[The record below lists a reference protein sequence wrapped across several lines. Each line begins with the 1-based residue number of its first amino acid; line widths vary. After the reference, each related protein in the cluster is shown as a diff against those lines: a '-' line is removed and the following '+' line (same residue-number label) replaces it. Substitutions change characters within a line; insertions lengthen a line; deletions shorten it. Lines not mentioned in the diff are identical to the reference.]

1 MILHEMPGKTDQ
13 NIRLERIIGMKKY
26 IFEAGYSSFKETPE
40 EERPRERLERLGAG
54 GLRDEELLMLII
66 GSGNSG
72 CAVDEIASDLLSL
85 LDEHPEITREEIM
98 LIPGLGKAKA
108 AAIDAAL
115 ELGRRR
121 VRVKGRTIT
130 QPRDIFME
138 VRHYASRSQESLIVV
153 ALNGAHESIGTI
165 VATVGLLNKTIV
177 HPREVFADAIKNRA
191 AAIAIAHNHPSGN
204 VEPSEDDKEVTRR
217 LVQCGTILGIKV
229 LDHIVF
235 TDEKYYSFLE
245 HGMM

>member
-1 MILHEMPGKTDQ
+1 MKYQEKTDQ
-13 NIRLERIIGMKKY
+13 NISLERIIGMKKY

-54 GLRDEELLMLII
+54 GLRDDELLMLII

-72 CAVDEIASDLLSL
+72 RAVDEIASDLLSL

-130 QPRDIFME
+130 QPKDIFME
-138 VRHYASRSQESLIVV
+138 VRHYSSRSQESLIVV

-229 LDHIVF
+229 LDHVMF
-235 TDEKYYSFLE
+235 TLLIQSGF
-245 HGMM
+245 